1 MLTTA
6 HNAIKKAAKS
16 LDLSPEQLEK
26 LLSVEAAHEFDIVL
40 KNGKSYKGFRM
51 QHSSARGPYK
61 GGIRFHPEVDFD
73 EVRALATLM
82 SFKTAAVN
90 IPLGGGKG
98 GVVVDPKALSEA
110 ELEELAREYVR
121 HLEKHIGPHKDVPA
135 PDVNTNP
142 KIIDWMVDEYG
153 KLTGDTSRATFTGKS
168 IAQGGSE
175 GRDAATGR
183 GGVIVLKTLLEL
195 AAKGEQP
202 DNRIHSDS
210 GASRGNVPFSKGLT
224 YALQGFGN
232 VGAFFAEIAE
242 REHPNWKLAAATD
255 SSGGVLSRS
264 GLSAAELSDWKSNK
278 KRLKDFGTG
287 SQITNEE
294 LLALDVDVL
303 ILAALGGVVNQSN
316 QAEVKAKYILELANG
331 PVDSTAEEGLASRN
345 VTVVPDILA
354 NAGGVIVSYLE
365 WLQNLDNEHW
375 DLDLVNKRL
384 EEYLVPAVKEIAKKS
399 KTDGSTLKEAAFS
412 VAAERIVSAHE
423 SKK

>member
-1 MLTTA
+1 MLKTA
-6 HNAIKKAAKS
+6 HQHIRSTGNKLGLKA
-16 LDLSPEQLEK
+16 EQIEK
-26 LLSVEAAHEFDIVL
+26 LLELEAEHEFKIIL
-40 KNGKSYKGFRM
+40 KNGKKFKAFRM

-61 GGIRFHPEVDFD
+61 GGIRFHEEVDRD

-98 GVVVDPKALSEA
+98 GVVVDPKTLSEA
-110 ELEELAREYVR
+110 ELEEVAREYVR

-142 KIIDWMVDEYG
+142 KIIDWMVDEYA
-153 KLTGDTSRATFTGKS
+153 KLTGDKTRATFTGKS
-168 IAQGGSE
+168 IAHGGSE

-183 GGVIVLKTLLEL
+183 GGVIVLKTLRAIEN
-195 AAKGEQP
+195 K
-202 DNRIHSDS
+202 
-210 GASRGNVPFSKGLT
+210 ASEPLT

-242 REHPNWKLAAATD
+242 REHPNWKLVAATD

-264 GLSAAELSDWKSNK
+264 GLSAEELSDWKSNK

-287 SQITNEE
+287 TQITNEE
-294 LLALDVDVL
+294 LLALNVDVL
-303 ILAALGGVVNQSN
+303 ILAALGGVVNESN
-316 QAEVKAKYILELANG
+316 QSEIKAGYILELANG
-331 PVDSTAEEGLASRN
+331 PVDSTAEEGLSTRN

-375 DLDLVNKRL
+375 DLEVVNKKL
-384 EEYLVPAVKEIAKKS
+384 EDYLVPAVKDIANRS

-412 VAAERIVSAHE
+412 VAVERIVSAHE
-423 SKK
+423 SNE